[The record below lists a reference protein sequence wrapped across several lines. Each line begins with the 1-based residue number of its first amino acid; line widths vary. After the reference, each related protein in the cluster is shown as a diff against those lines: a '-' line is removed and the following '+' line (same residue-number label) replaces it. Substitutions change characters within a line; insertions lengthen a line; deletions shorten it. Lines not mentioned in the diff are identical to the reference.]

1 MKFTSILAIYILF
14 WWGCLFLVLP
24 FRLRSSMEPEDHV
37 PGQADSATPRF
48 SVGRTVFW
56 TTIVSA
62 AAFALYY
69 VNYVN
74 GWVTADL
81 FDLTTYRPQ

>member
-1 MKFTSILAIYILF
+1 MKFTSIIAIYLLF

-24 FRLRSSMEPEDHV
+24 FRLRSSMEPEAHV
-37 PGQADSATPRF
+37 PGQSDSATPRF
-48 SVGRTVFW
+48 SVRRTVLW

-62 AAFALYY
+62 ASFGLFY

-74 GWVTADL
+74 GWITAGA
-81 FDLTTYRPQ
+81 FDITR